1 MSRQPRSEI
10 TQAVQRGLDFHRQG
24 RLAEAER
31 SYAWVLARQSDQ
43 FDALHLL
50 GLVRMQQG
58 DAAAALDL
66 MSRALR
72 VRPGATEVLAN
83 LNGVLMALGRHQ
95 EALANLDKMI
105 AAHPADFNALFNR
118 GVTLAA
124 LGRNEEAV
132 ASYDRALEVK
142 PDLLVAMYN
151 RATVL
156 AGLERYPEALAGFEK
171 TLSLAPRHVDAL
183 TNRANVLVKL
193 ERIDEAL
200 ACYDQ
205 VLVLNSGHLDALAN
219 RGAALKQAKRRE
231 EALACLDRALA
242 INPGHINSL
251 VNRGNVLLDLD
262 RLSEALQCY
271 EKVIAIEPLNV
282 ESFIG
287 RGNALFGLNRDR
299 EGLDSHARALSIA
312 PHNLDAAL
320 GCGQGLLRCDRLD
333 AALAHYDRALT
344 FHPRNADLHN
354 SRGVVLARMRQ
365 FDRAASDFSAA
376 LAVNPDNPAA
386 LAGLANC
393 LSETCD
399 WAALAEPLARIDQI
413 VEQGKPIDPLL
424 YARLTSDPAAH
435 LTCARNFVRD
445 KLAAGPMPLRRR
457 AAERA
462 DRIRIA
468 YLSPDFRNHP
478 AGYLVARLFELHDRT
493 RFETSAISFGPDD
506 GSEIRARI
514 ERGVDQFHDVRSRS
528 DQEVAEL
535 IDALQVDIVIDLA
548 GHTDLARQR
557 LLAMRAAPIQVGY
570 LGYCSTVGADYLDY
584 IIADRTV
591 LPFDQQP
598 HYTEKIVHLPDCFMV
613 NDSTQAIASQVPARG
628 EAGLPEHGV
637 VFCCFNASYKFR
649 REFFDIWMR
658 VLHAIDGGV
667 LWLPSL
673 NPVATENLRRE
684 AARGGIDPLRIRFA
698 PRMDRRE
705 EYFARSRLA
714 DLFLDTLPYNAHST
728 ACDALYAGVPV
739 LTCKGNTFAGAGAA
753 SLLHAVGMPEL
764 VTASLDEYEA
774 LALRLAMHP
783 EEMQRVRRKLADN
796 LPTCP
801 LFDTD
806 RFRRHIEAA
815 YVMMLDLHRRGE
827 KPRSFAVDPV
837 QPNRTAL

>member
-58 DAAAALDL
+58 NAAAALDF

-72 VRPGATEVLAN
+72 VRPGAAEVLAN
-83 LNGVLMALGRHQ
+83 LNGVLMALNRHQ

-118 GVTLAA
+118 GVALAA

-132 ASYDRALEVK
+132 ASYDRAIEVK
-142 PDLLVAMYN
+142 PDLLVAQYN

-156 AGLERYPEALAGFEK
+156 VALERYQEALAGYEK

-193 ERIDEAL
+193 DRLDEAL
-200 ACYDQ
+200 ACYDR
-205 VLVLNSGHLDALAN
+205 VLAVNSGHLDALAN
-219 RGAALKQAKRRE
+219 RGAALKQAGRRE
-231 EALACLDRALA
+231 DALACLERALA
-242 INPGHINSL
+242 INPGHVNSL
-251 VNRGNVLLDLD
+251 VNRGNVLLELD
-262 RLSEALQCY
+262 RPSEALQTY
-271 EKVIAIEPLNV
+271 EKAIAIEPANADA
-282 ESFIG
+282 FIG

-299 EGLDSHARALSIA
+299 EALDSHGRALSIA
-312 PHNLDAAL
+312 PNSLDAAL
-320 GCGQGLLRCDRLD
+320 GYGKGLVRCDRWD
-333 AALAHYDRALT
+333 AALAHYDRAVAL
-344 FHPRNADLHN
+344 HPGNADPHN
-354 SRGVVLARMRQ
+354 GRGIVLARMRQ

-376 LAVNPDNPAA
+376 LAIDPEIPSAH
-386 LAGLANC
+386 AGLANC

-399 WAALAEPLARIDQI
+399 WAGLAGALAQIDRMVAHGQ
-413 VEQGKPIDPLL
+413 PIDPLL
-424 YARLTSDPAAH
+424 YVRLTSDPAAH
-435 LTCARNFVRD
+435 LTCARNFMRD
-445 KLAAGPMPLRRR
+445 KLPAELMRLRRR
-457 AAERA
+457 VAEGS
-462 DRIRIA
+462 DKIRIA

-478 AGYLVARLFELHDRT
+478 AAYLVARLFELHDRV
-493 RFETSAISFGPDD
+493 RFETLAISFGPND
-506 GSEIRARI
+506 GSEIRSRI

-528 DQEVAEL
+528 DQDAAEL
-535 IDALQVDIVIDLA
+535 IDALKVDIVIDLA
-548 GHTDLARQR
+548 GHTDQARQR

-584 IIADRTV
+584 IIADRIV

-598 HYTEKIVHLPDCFMV
+598 YYTEKIVHLPDCFMV
-613 NDSTQAIASQVPARG
+613 NDPTQAIASDVPPRA
-628 EAGLPEHGV
+628 EAGLPEHGF
-637 VFCCFNASYKFR
+637 VFCCFNAGYKFR
-649 REFFDIWMR
+649 GDFFDIWMR
-658 VLHAIDGGV
+658 LLHAIDGGV
-667 LWLPSL
+667 LWLPTL
-673 NPVATENLRRE
+673 NPAATENLRRE
-684 AARGGIDPLRIRFA
+684 AVRRGIDPLRIRFA
-698 PRMDRRE
+698 PRMDHRA

-764 VTASLDEYEA
+764 VTSSLDEYEA
-774 LALRLAMHP
+774 LALRLATHP
-783 EEMQRVRRKLADN
+783 EEMRRVRRRLADN

-806 RFRRHIEAA
+806 RFRRHIETA
-815 YVMMLDLHRRGE
+815 YVTMLDLHRRGE
-827 KPRSFAVDPV
+827 KPRSFAVDP
-837 QPNRTAL
+837 NRTAL